1 MVRIRTLL
9 MLLGLPAV
17 LAVAVLTTAP
27 DASAASCG
35 GVATT
40 VVGCDATN
48 SDKVEDNGVWA
59 LLLMVLNIMTAGVG
73 ILAVGGIVY
82 GAFLYTT
89 SEDKADQTNKAKG
102 IITNVIIGLVA
113 FMLLWA
119 GLNYLVPGGALQ
131 QSTGKTLELSR
142 ASTGSDSGGGSGDA
156 SGSGGGGG
164 GSDNPSKTP
173 TIDDIALKNF
183 RDASTSTSGDVLK
196 KGMLLRS
203 PALGSLGPTD
213 AKQLGQILTSDGIII
228 DLRTDAQRGDN
239 PDKPVPGVTNRN
251 IPIEGVLDTTPMVT
265 DATRRSQLGKALK
278 LAANASGPVLVHC
291 AAGKDRTG
299 WMVAMIMYAA
309 GATDAQVMN
318 EYLKSNEEAIDGGV
332 KAEWLRNGLTAMR
345 NQYGT
350 AKGYMKAAGLS
361 DAEIKKLASKFGA

>member
-17 LAVAVLTTAP
+17 LAVAALAAAP

-35 GVATT
+35 GVETT
-40 VVGCDATN
+40 IVGCEATN

-82 GAFLYTT
+82 GALLYTT
-89 SEDKADQTNKAKG
+89 AEDKADQTNKAKS
-102 IITNVIIGLVA
+102 IITNVVVGLIA
-113 FMLLWA
+113 FTLLWA
-119 GLNYLVPGGALQ
+119 SLNYLVPGGALQ
-131 QSTGKTLELSR
+131 QSTGKTLKLSR
-142 ASTGSDSGGGSGDA
+142 ASTASESGGGSDD
-156 SGSGGGGG
+156 GSGGGGG
-164 GSDNPSKTP
+164 GSGTGDSSTAP
-173 TIDDIALKNF
+173 TINDIALKNF
-183 RDASTSTSGDVLK
+183 RDASTSTGGNVLK
-196 KGMLLRS
+196 KGVLLRS

-228 DLRTDAQRGDN
+228 DLRTDAQRGEN
-239 PDKPVPGVTNRN
+239 PDKPIPGVTNRN
-251 IPIEGVLDTTPMVT
+251 IPIEGVLDTRPMVT

-309 GATDAQVMN
+309 GATDAQVMK
-318 EYLKSNEEAIDGGV
+318 EYLKSNEEPIDGGV
-332 KAEWLRNGLTAMR
+332 KAEWLRNGLTTMR
-345 NQYGT
+345 SQYGT

-361 DAEIKKLASKFGA
+361 DADIKKLASKFGA